1 MVSSERFINVLKY
14 VEVLGLIIT
23 LALLPLDRLP
33 YIDKIPFN
41 LGLISA
47 IFLFAATL
55 TRLGIVLKQKRFA
68 DFKRYFF
75 VGCLLILPVVGYG
88 LSTAYAIDRDFAL
101 GATVILAAVT
111 ARAFSFFVLISE
123 TPAYWRLVK
132 KTIYVLTAVVV
143 AYGFFQFFFDVW
155 GAPTNVTEL
164 RRCCTSNSTYV
175 FPRVHSTALEPLY
188 FDHFLMIPLWL
199 LTFDFLK
206 NKLFRKDRRRV
217 ILFTLTA
224 TLFILTIARS
234 ATIGLIIA
242 GIIFYFGARKISNF
256 KYYLKFMAKAWG
268 AAVTAAILLI
278 LMSGIAAMFI
288 DKTAQYANRGAG
300 SLSLFGSHYVD
311 FDDGSART
319 RYDLWPK
326 SIDYIQE
333 EPLTGVGADNS
344 RIRLNMEAYDKGAP
358 IEKLQP
364 FNNDLIGL
372 VVDLGAIALF
382 AFGPLVAAVVYS
394 LYRMFKKAWAFT
406 VAPMGLALVGM
417 LIQGNFFHSLLL
429 TRTWVV
435 IGLVLVMLGPAKGI
449 LRANNANSH

>member
-1 MVSSERFINVLKY
+1 MISNERFIKALRRI
-14 VEVLGLIIT
+14 EVFGLIIT

-33 YIDKIPFN
+33 YINKIPLN

-55 TRLGIVLKQKRFA
+55 ARLGIVLQQKRFV
-68 DFKRYFF
+68 DLKRYFF

-88 LSTAYAIDRDFAL
+88 LSTSYAIDRSFAL
-101 GATVILAAVT
+101 GATIILAAVA

-123 TPAYWRLVK
+123 TPSYWRLVK
-132 KTIYVLTAVVV
+132 RTIYVMTAVVV

-217 ILFTLTA
+217 ILFILTV

-242 GIIFYFGARKISNF
+242 GIIFYLGARKVSGF
-256 KYYLKFMAKAWG
+256 RQFLKFMSKAWG
-268 AAVTAAILLI
+268 VAVIASILLI
-278 LMSGIAAMFI
+278 LMSGVAAIFI
-288 DKTAQYANRGAG
+288 DKSAQYANRGAG
-300 SLSLFGSHYVD
+300 SLGLFGGHYVD

-326 SIDYIQE
+326 SIDYIKE

-344 RIRLNMEAYDKGAP
+344 RIRLNKEAYSKGVS

-372 VVDLGAIALF
+372 VVDLGLIALF
-382 AFGPLVAAVVYS
+382 AFGPLVVAIVYS
-394 LYRMFKKAWAFT
+394 LYKMFKKAWAVT
-406 VAPMGLALVGM
+406 VAPMGLALIGM

-435 IGLVLVMLGPAKGI
+435 IGLVLIMLGPVRGV
-449 LRANNANSH
+449 LDVRRE